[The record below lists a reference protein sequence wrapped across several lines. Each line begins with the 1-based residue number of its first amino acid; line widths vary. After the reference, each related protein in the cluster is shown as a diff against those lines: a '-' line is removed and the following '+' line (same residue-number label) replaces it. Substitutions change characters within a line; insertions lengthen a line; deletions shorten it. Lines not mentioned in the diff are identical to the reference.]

1 MSDVLKRSQ
10 RLYARQLEGK
20 TTRQLV
26 LEHASIEGIS
36 ETTAWDDW
44 NRVKVWNNEDWE
56 KDRETLLPRLQAM
69 RVRLFNKAVKKGQ
82 LQTAAQILDSLGKV
96 IGESVETV
104 NIQAPE
110 LSIRVIKDLECWLQE
125 EGLENRIFLVL
136 NCSEELLT
144 TWRSLFLLCS
154 YLSDGKDIAWK
165 ELKRLTP
172 KDMDSK

>member
-1 MSDVLKRSQ
+1 MASSTFPDNINNNQITQPARKRVRSAMSDVLNRAQ

-26 LEHASIEGIS
+26 LEHANIEGIS

-110 LSIRVIKDLECWLQE
+110 LSIKVE
-125 EGLENRIFLVL
+125 
-136 NCSEELLT
+136 
-144 TWRSLFLLCS
+144 
-154 YLSDGKDIAWK
+154 
-165 ELKRLTP
+165 P
-172 KDMDSK
+172 KN

>member
-1 MSDVLKRSQ
+1 MASSTFPDNLNNNPIAQPVRKRVRSAMSDVLKRSQ

-26 LEHASIEGIS
+26 LEHANIEGIS

-110 LSIRVIKDLECWLQE
+110 LSIRVE
-125 EGLENRIFLVL
+125 
-136 NCSEELLT
+136 
-144 TWRSLFLLCS
+144 
-154 YLSDGKDIAWK
+154 
-165 ELKRLTP
+165 P
-172 KDMDSK
+172 KN

>member
-1 MSDVLKRSQ
+1 MASSTFPDNVFNNPLAQPAKKRTRSSVSDVLKRSQ

-26 LEHASIEGIS
+26 IEHANIEGIS
-36 ETTAWDDW
+36 ETTAWQDW
-44 NRVKVWNNEDWE
+44 DKVKVWNNEDWE

-96 IGESVETV
+96 IGESIETV

-110 LSIRVIKDLECWLQE
+110 LSIRVE
-125 EGLENRIFLVL
+125 
-136 NCSEELLT
+136 
-144 TWRSLFLLCS
+144 
-154 YLSDGKDIAWK
+154 
-165 ELKRLTP
+165 P
-172 KDMDSK
+172 KN

>member
-1 MSDVLKRSQ
+1 MASSTFPDNINNNPITQPTRKRVRSAMSDVLKRAQ

-26 LEHASIEGIS
+26 LEHANIEGIS

-110 LSIRVIKDLECWLQE
+110 LSIKVE
-125 EGLENRIFLVL
+125 
-136 NCSEELLT
+136 
-144 TWRSLFLLCS
+144 
-154 YLSDGKDIAWK
+154 
-165 ELKRLTP
+165 P
-172 KDMDSK
+172 KN

>member
-1 MSDVLKRSQ
+1 MASSTFPENFNDNLIAQPVKKKGRSAFSDVLKRSQ

-26 LEHASIEGIS
+26 IEHANIEGVS
-36 ETTAWDDW
+36 ETIGWQDW

-69 RVRLFNKAVKKGQ
+69 RIRLFNKAVKKGQ

-110 LSIRVIKDLECWLQE
+110 LAIRIE
-125 EGLENRIFLVL
+125 
-136 NCSEELLT
+136 
-144 TWRSLFLLCS
+144 
-154 YLSDGKDIAWK
+154 
-165 ELKRLTP
+165 P
-172 KDMDSK
+172 KS

>member
-1 MSDVLKRSQ
+1 VASSTFPENINNNPIAQPVKKKGRSAFSDVLKRSQ

-26 LEHASIEGIS
+26 IEHANIEGVS
-36 ETTAWDDW
+36 ETIGWQDW

-69 RVRLFNKAVKKGQ
+69 RIRLFNKAVKKGQ

-110 LSIRVIKDLECWLQE
+110 LAIRIE
-125 EGLENRIFLVL
+125 
-136 NCSEELLT
+136 
-144 TWRSLFLLCS
+144 
-154 YLSDGKDIAWK
+154 
-165 ELKRLTP
+165 P
-172 KDMDSK
+172 KN